1 LAKGNSLLH
10 RHDALKIPDVERL
23 ALEHEH
29 GLIVLV
35 AVRKH
40 SRQLVIEPAADWPSQ
55 MKTIVPLPRGIIR
68 RR

>member
-1 LAKGNSLLH
+1 MKLAIH
-10 RHDALKIPDVERL
+10 HVALEIPDVERP
-23 ALEHEH
+23 AWGGIEHEH

-55 MKTIVPLPRGIIR
+55 MKTIVPLPFSFFLSK
-68 RR
+68 

>member
-1 LAKGNSLLH
+1 VLIRNPSPN
-10 RHDALKIPDVERL
+10 DNPDVGRL
-23 ALEHEH
+23 VLEHEH

-55 MKTIVPLPRGIIR
+55 MKTIVPLPFSFLSK
-68 RR
+68 